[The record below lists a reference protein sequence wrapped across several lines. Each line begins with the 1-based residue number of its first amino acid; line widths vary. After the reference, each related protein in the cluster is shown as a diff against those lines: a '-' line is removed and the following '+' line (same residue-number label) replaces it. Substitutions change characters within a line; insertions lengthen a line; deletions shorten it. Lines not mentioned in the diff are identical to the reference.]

1 MVVSSRLQF
10 INKRRSHLR
19 KVWRSWTSS
28 CSMSLADRSSRS
40 EGDWWLIGVQLAV
53 RAPLTFPRLCGE
65 SVSVASFYIHG
76 PSHPHLPVS
85 RRVVSSE
92 PPLIKTV
99 PLKSL
104 NPGSQE
110 AALQGPA
117 GSLVCLPP
125 PPLCRSR
132 VFLRHDSTAFGATAA
147 SRTQYAQTIKAG
159 PVLKLL
165 SDWNTNWSSLRIEVK
180 PNMPHMIHR
189 HMTVSV

>member
-1 MVVSSRLQF
+1 MVVLSRLQF

-28 CSMSLADRSSRS
+28 CSMSLANRSSRS

-92 PPLIKTV
+92 PPLIQTV

-117 GSLVCLPP
+117 GSLVRLPP
-125 PPLCRSR
+125 SVGVVFSSVTTPQPSAPPLP
-132 VFLRHDSTAFGATAA
+132 
-147 SRTQYAQTIKAG
+147 AG
-159 PVLKLL
+159 PSTHRPSRLVLC
-165 SDWNTNWSSLRIEVK
+165 
-180 PNMPHMIHR
+180 
-189 HMTVSV
+189 

>member
-117 GSLVCLPP
+117 GSLVCPTPP
-125 PPLCRSR
+125 PSVGVVFSSVSSVTTPQPSAPPLP
-132 VFLRHDSTAFGATAA
+132 
-147 SRTQYAQTIKAG
+147 AG
-159 PVLKLL
+159 PSTHRPSRLVLC
-165 SDWNTNWSSLRIEVK
+165 
-180 PNMPHMIHR
+180 
-189 HMTVSV
+189 